1 MTGRGHG
8 CLIARS
14 WPAKSATAEHVRA
27 PRDDIVRERA
37 DGDGRFVQESGP
49 FLEYERVVGDGAD
62 GTTIEE
68 RTAYRYHLP
77 WFGWLFAL
85 PIRWTIARRG
95 HDPAS
100 DRPPAHRTP
109 AWAPPDRLT
118 PRQLSVLGLLAA
130 SSMASAFINTLFTQT
145 VEFAA
150 DDFGVGDSGI
160 GIAGA
165 VVRAGIVLVLP
176 VAILADRAGR
186 RGVIVVIGFAA
197 PLVAAAGALAPTF
210 PFLVATQTLGRPLGL
225 ALDFLVAV
233 VAAEEMPRSSRAYA
247 VSVLAMASGL
257 GAGIAVISLPLADI
271 GTGGWRLVYA
281 VTLIWLLVAVSIAR
295 HLPETERFER
305 PHVVSPPIDRRR
317 FSVLAAVAVL
327 GNLFIAPAS
336 LFQNGY
342 LEDERGYSAAL
353 IAAFTL
359 ATATPAGIG
368 LIVGGRIADVR
379 GRRRLIAVCVPVA
392 ATLLVV
398 SYTVGGPPMWLAASF
413 GGIIG
418 AIAFPALAVYR
429 NELFP
434 TGSRSLAS
442 FLVTAAALLGGIVG
456 LVTMGALLD
465 RGRSHGAILGSLA
478 LAQILVVAIVLRW
491 FPETAHRELE
501 ELNPIDQPLHR

>member
-1 MTGRGHG
+1 MAT
-8 CLIARS
+8 IQ
-14 WPAKSATAEHVRA
+14 PA
-27 PRDDIVRERA
+27 IV
-37 DGDGRFVQESGP
+37 
-49 FLEYERVVGDGAD
+49 
-62 GTTIEE
+62 
-68 RTAYRYHLP
+68 H
-77 WFGWLFAL
+77 
-85 PIRWTIARRG
+85 
-95 HDPAS
+95 
-100 DRPPAHRTP
+100 RPTDTP

-257 GAGIAVISLPLADI
+257 GAGIAVISLPLADL